1 MKCVWVSIM
10 FLMAVVITPAN
21 AQQQKGDKELGATA
35 LIIIIPDADY
45 SMGIIQGKYGYYF
58 TDRIQGGVSPLL
70 SITPDVTTFGAGVFG
85 TYSFLM
91 SDAKKVPYVGAQF
104 LAPDFGNFDMSALG
118 LQAGLKIFL
127 TERVTF
133 DSNINYLISM
143 SEGSGVILISSG
155 LGFIW
160 R

>member
-1 MKCVWVSIM
+1 M

-45 SMGIIQGKYGYYF
+45 SMGVIQGKYGYYF
-58 TDRIQGGVSPLL
+58 TDRIQAGVSPLL
-70 SITPDVTTFGAGVFG
+70 SISSESTTFGAGFFG

-91 SDAKKVPYVGAQF
+91 SDARKVPYAGIQF
-104 LAPDFGNFDMSALG
+104 LAPDFGNFDYSALG
-118 LQAGLKIFL
+118 IQGGIKFFL
-127 TERVTF
+127 TERITF
-133 DSNINYLISM
+133 DSNLNYLISM
-143 SEGSGVILISSG
+143 SQGSGVIFISSG